1 MFSIKNSCSRLC
13 TALSRAPLLLSTAKY
28 NHPIMMLRS
37 FWCSNRSIC
46 YLRLGCADKAIAD
59 ADEAIRLKPEWQK
72 P

>member
-1 MFSIKNSCSRLC
+1 MTWC
-13 TALSRAPLLLSTAKY
+13 P
-28 NHPIMMLRS
+28 M
-37 FWCSNRSIC
+37 CSNRSIC

>member
-1 MFSIKNSCSRLC
+1 MLELHSQVLITVTTVLFSAVSVYYMAMTWC
-13 TALSRAPLLLSTAKY
+13 
-28 NHPIMMLRS
+28 

-46 YLRLGCADKAIAD
+46 YLRLGCAEKAIAD